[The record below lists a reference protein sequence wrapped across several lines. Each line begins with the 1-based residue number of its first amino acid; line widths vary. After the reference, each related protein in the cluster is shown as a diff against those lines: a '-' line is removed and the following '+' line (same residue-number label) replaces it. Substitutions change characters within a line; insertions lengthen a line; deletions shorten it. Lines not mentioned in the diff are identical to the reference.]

1 MGMVSP
7 HFAGPIKAG
16 GVQTGDGNVGD
27 LGFGRYI
34 GLLTA
39 FFGQW
44 LAPGLAKLLGIGL
57 AFLTIMIGGDKAD
70 YDRAAPVLNHLG
82 NRLYHLGP
90 VGSGN
95 FAKIANQKSGKKPT
109 KDMGKVNKNG

>member
-44 LAPGLAKLLGIGL
+44 LAPGLAKSLGIGL
-57 AFLTIMIGGDKAD
+57 AFLTIMIGGMWTGALLARLVEQDLLLNVCVAAL
-70 YDRAAPVLNHLG
+70 YLITFAGLYRLIRARG
-82 NRLYHLGP
+82 
-90 VGSGN
+90 
-95 FAKIANQKSGKKPT
+95 
-109 KDMGKVNKNG
+109 